1 MKNKTY
7 IQGFIDGIIEFYKIL
22 TPFDELQAFGYD
34 VYEVNDKWLITFHYT
49 VRDIASSE
57 SNPELDDSIQEFK
70 SEPIKILKSESNA
83 VLREG
88 VLKVLDY
95 INAVEVETER

>member
-22 TPFDELQAFGYD
+22 TPFNEEQAFGYD

-57 SNPELDDSIQEFK
+57 ADPQLDNSILEHASIDF
-70 SEPIKILKSESNA
+70 KILKTES
-83 VLREG
+83 
-88 VLKVLDY
+88 LKELMLKITDTLDI

>member
-7 IQGFIDGIIEFYKIL
+7 IQGYIDGIIEFYKIL
-22 TPFDELQAFGYD
+22 TPFDELQLFGYD

-57 SNPELDDSIQEFK
+57 SNPELDNSILEHA
-70 SEPIKILKSESNA
+70 SIEIKILKTES
-83 VLREG
+83 
-88 VLKVLDY
+88 LKELMLKITDTLDI

>member
-22 TPFDELQAFGYD
+22 TPFKEEQAFGYD

-57 SNPELDDSIQEFK
+57 ADPQLDDSILEHA
-70 SEPIKILKSESNA
+70 SIEIKILKTES
-83 VLREG
+83 
-88 VLKVLDY
+88 LKELMLKITDTLDI
-95 INAVEVETER
+95 INAVEVETEM